1 MKGGGAKSPTV
12 CTAPTVRIGLCPSS
26 SLQVL
31 AYKRACSRKRCVSH
45 LMYQLIHRIR
55 EQARSH
61 ILTGQDFRAV
71 RSSAASHPANPTRS
85 AH

>member
-1 MKGGGAKSPTV
+1 MIGWWLT
-12 CTAPTVRIGLCPSS
+12 CWTAADKPEHPN
-26 SLQVL
+26 QMWE
-31 AYKRACSRKRCVSH
+31 RACSRKRCVSH

-61 ILTGQDFRAV
+61 ILTEQDVRVV